1 MATQP
6 STNPVQDSAAEVIIR
21 TMYTDAG
28 VIQATPEDAA
38 QALQDAGL
46 LTDHTPEPDVA
57 TLHMDVTDAG
67 ETWRTGCRFTHASP
81 SELADMLAAGV
92 SQVIQDA
99 VELVG
104 RDQDATPV
112 DQAHLALDMLHRVTR
127 DVVPHTLD
135 GLPNATRAAVML
147 IVTAA
152 GEDDQDDTQ
161 DAGESDD

>member
-1 MATQP
+1 MAT
-6 STNPVQDSAAEVIIR
+6 N
-21 TMYTDAG
+21 
-28 VIQATPEDAA
+28 TPNNTPD
-38 QALQDAGL
+38 
-46 LTDHTPEPDVA
+46 TPEPDVA
-57 TLHMDVTDAG
+57 TLHMEVQDAG
-67 ETWRTGCRFTHASP
+67 ETWRTNSRFTHASP

-112 DQAHLALDMLHRVTR
+112 DQAHLALDMLHHVTR
-127 DVVPHTLD
+127 AVVPQTLD

-147 IVTAA
+147 IVMAA